1 MNPVLTPTQT
11 PTAAAPARELV
22 VDACGLQCPGPIL
35 KLANQIKTMQGGD
48 VVTVKATDLGFASDV
63 QAWTKTTGNTFLGLA
78 TKEGYIEA
86 RVQKGLAGA
95 EAAAAQPAAS
105 AAPGKD
111 LTMVVFS
118 GDLDKAL
125 AAFIIANGFAAMGQK
140 ATLFFTFWGLNLLRK
155 DNPPAVKK
163 NLVER
168 MFGWMMPR
176 GASKPGLSQ
185 MGMLGAGTA
194 MIKGIMKKKNVDS
207 LPEMLKTAQANGVKL
222 LACQMSMDLMG
233 IRQEELIDGVELAG
247 VATMAAAATVSNTHY
262 FI

>member
-1 MNPVLTPTQT
+1 
-11 PTAAAPARELV
+11 
-22 VDACGLQCPGPIL
+22 
-35 KLANQIKTMQGGD
+35 
-48 VVTVKATDLGFASDV
+48 
-63 QAWTKTTGNTFLGLA
+63 
-78 TKEGYIEA
+78 
-86 RVQKGLAGA
+86 
-95 EAAAAQPAAS
+95 
-105 AAPGKD
+105 
-111 LTMVVFS
+111 
-118 GDLDKAL
+118 LDKAL